1 MTIDRELVTRKMLLI
16 ARDLDELRGM
26 LPAGLDEYLRSPKDQ
41 AMVERYLERMI
52 GRAIDVNFHLITGSG
67 HAPPSDYHA
76 SFIQLATLRILE
88 PDFAARI
95 ARAAGL
101 RNRLVHEY
109 NGIDQRKVH
118 EALQAALRDIPVYLQ
133 RVQQFVAR
141 DA

>member
-26 LPAGLDEYLRSPKDQ
+26 LPADVDQYLQSPKDQ

-52 GRAIDVNFHLITGSG
+52 GRAIDINFHLITESG
-67 HAPPSDYHA
+67 RPPPADYYA
-76 SFIQLATLRILE
+76 SFTQLAVLKILE
-88 PDFAARI
+88 SDFAARI

-109 NGIDQRKVH
+109 NDIDQRKVF
-118 EALQAALRDIPVYLQ
+118 EALQSALGDIPIYLQ
-133 RVQQFVAR
+133 RIEHHIATQQ
-141 DA
+141 